1 MKKQRFLFWI
11 ILLVLSACEL
21 LLSWRVNGFSDAY
34 VEKVFPIFLNTYG
47 RISALFPFS
56 IGEMLIYTA
65 VIYTVFTVVIWMCR
79 FVHFVDGR
87 DRLKGFSRV
96 NSKIFFKILIF
107 ICLVQ
112 VQNCFVLYH
121 TSTLY
126 EGTEAESF
134 QGTKDELIALRERL
148 AGRANELS
156 LTFERNEKGEIIYDG
171 DIKETAK
178 AAMRNLGDEAKE
190 RLGSEDEQLLD
201 KKLSLLS
208 GFYSSPK
215 AFYKSDFFSQQYIK
229 GYYFP
234 FTLEAN
240 YNNLMYIANLPDT
253 MCHELSHLKGFIYED
268 EASFIA
274 YLACIS
280 SGDEFFEYSGIL
292 NALSYVDS
300 EIDKEA
306 SADESLDYLLT
317 AENDYVRF
325 DKTFL
330 TSEAWA
336 EVESDALIDT
346 KKVSKAS
353 DTFLDANLTLN
364 GIPDG
369 IISYSRMVKLL
380 LKYYH
385 EWE

>member
-21 LLSWRVNGFSDAY
+21 VLSWRVNGFSDAY

-171 DIKETAK
+171 DIKESW
-178 AAMRNLGDEAKE
+178 R
-190 RLGSEDEQLLD
+190 
-201 KKLSLLS
+201 
-208 GFYSSPK
+208 
-215 AFYKSDFFSQQYIK
+215 
-229 GYYFP
+229 
-234 FTLEAN
+234 
-240 YNNLMYIANLPDT
+240 
-253 MCHELSHLKGFIYED
+253 
-268 EASFIA
+268 
-274 YLACIS
+274 
-280 SGDEFFEYSGIL
+280 
-292 NALSYVDS
+292 
-300 EIDKEA
+300 
-306 SADESLDYLLT
+306 
-317 AENDYVRF
+317 
-325 DKTFL
+325 
-330 TSEAWA
+330 
-336 EVESDALIDT
+336 
-346 KKVSKAS
+346 
-353 DTFLDANLTLN
+353 
-364 GIPDG
+364 
-369 IISYSRMVKLL
+369 
-380 LKYYH
+380 
-385 EWE
+385 